1 MAQPSPYVGRS
12 ALRPHSRTCL
22 RASDEPPCRVP
33 PSGASKNAA
42 ASRTHPYENPE
53 RAGALPDLGYGCKM
67 VDGVMHVYTERNV
80 MEK

>member
-1 MAQPSPYVGRS
+1 MS
-12 ALRPHSRTCL
+12 
-22 RASDEPPCRVP
+22 CRVP